1 MSSSSNNHCSFG
13 PDSSPLLHPGDIP
26 FHSRRD
32 FLVRGGL
39 GMGGLSLAALFGI
52 NPFDLEAAG
61 PVGPLAPKAPHF
73 PVKAKSIIQIFA
85 GGAPSTV
92 DTWDPKPELVAN
104 DGKKIPG
111 YEGLALGSPFKFEKK
126 GKSGVEVPEIFPAIG
141 KHIDDIAVIRS
152 LFAEIPDHGIAAKM
166 LMTGSAQLPKPSL
179 GSWLVYGLGS
189 LNQNMP
195 GFITL
200 GGDSTFRQSAF
211 LPGVFQGCNVNYA
224 PPREGLNEN
233 QIREYLSTILP
244 NISSEVSSIER
255 QRRQLALA
263 AQLSELHAAQLQK
276 DAQLDARIKAFEI
289 AFKMQTEATDAFD
302 ISKEPQSI
310 RDMYEQAPEG
320 TNPGMGMRM
329 GGKNTVGS
337 KLLVARRL
345 VERGVR
351 FVQVATGGWDTHSD
365 IGNSVR
371 NAAMGIDGPA
381 GALLTDLKQR
391 GLLDSTIVIW
401 GGEFGRTITAG
412 GGAGAPGRDHNGKS
426 MVAWMAGGGVKGG
439 QAYGATDEFG
449 GKVVDNKMHV
459 HDFHATILR
468 LMGFDHEKLIY
479 NYNGRPFRLTDNF
492 GNVAKELI
500 A

>member
-1 MSSSSNNHCSFG
+1 MSSSLNTKCSFG
-13 PDSSPLLHPGDIP
+13 ADSSPLLHPGDVP

-39 GMGGLSLAALFGI
+39 GIGGLSLAALFGI
-52 NPFDLEAAG
+52 NPFDAEAAG
-61 PVGPLAPKAPHF
+61 PMGPLAPKSPHF

-92 DTWDPKPELVAN
+92 DTWDPKPELVKN

-111 YEGLALGSPFKFEKK
+111 YEGLALGSPFRFDKL
-126 GKSGVEVPEIFPAIG
+126 GKSGMEVPEIFPAIG

-152 LFAEIPDHGIAAKM
+152 LFAEIPDHSIAAKM
-166 LMTGSAQLPKPSL
+166 LMTGSTQLPKPSL

-189 LNQNMP
+189 MNQNMP

-200 GGDSTFRQSAF
+200 GGDSTFRQAAF
-211 LPGVFQGCNVNYA
+211 LPGIYQGCNVNYDPNA
-224 PPREGLNEN
+224 SLT
-233 QIREYLSTILP
+233 TILA
-244 NISSEVSSIER
+244 NIRSEFSSLER
-255 QRRQLALA
+255 QRRQLDLSM
-263 AQLSELHAAQLQK
+263 QLSKMHAAQLQK
-276 DAQLDARIKAFEI
+276 DSQLDARIEAFEI

-302 ISKEPQSI
+302 VSKEPQSI
-310 RDMYEQAPEG
+310 RDMYEQVPAG

-329 GGKNTVGS
+329 GGGRNAVGT

-351 FVQVATGGWDTHSD
+351 FVQVATGGWDTHAD

-371 NAAMGIDGPA
+371 NAATGIDGPA

-479 NYNGRPFRLTDNF
+479 NYTGRPFLLTDHS
-492 GNVAKELI
+492 GNVAKELT